1 MNVLGVRRTWL
12 EAPLYV
18 TFLVIFNY
26 LRTANVGLS

>member
-18 TFLVIFNY
+18 IYSVMFNY
-26 LRTANVGLS
+26 LSTANVCF